1 MTGSA
6 WTCAACGRAHEL
18 PSLEAG
24 LLRLALRGEAG
35 FELGTAGVEDEIRP
49 LLGPC
54 ACGGG
59 LVPASGGPAAD
70 ADRAHP
76 LESAPLAEGFAV
88 LERASDPRLAE
99 LRQVWRARALRLL
112 GRLDELGP
120 EDVLELRLE
129 DRLVA
134 LEAEIRRASAA
145 GDEDAAQMAHARY
158 IELGTTYVRRVV
170 AR

>member
-1 MTGSA
+1 VTGTA
-6 WTCAACGRAHEL
+6 WTCSACGRPHAL
-18 PSLEAG
+18 STLEAG

-35 FELGTAGVEDEIRP
+35 FELGASGMEDEIRP
-49 LLGPC
+49 LLRPC

-59 LVPASGGPAAD
+59 LVPAPGEPAAD
-70 ADRAHP
+70 ADPAH
-76 LESAPLAEGFAV
+76 LVESAPLAAGLAA
-88 LERASDPRLAE
+88 LERARDPRLAE
-99 LRQVWRARALRLL
+99 LHRVWRPRALRRL
-112 GRLDELGP
+112 GRVDELAP

-134 LEAEIRRASAA
+134 LEQEIRRASAA